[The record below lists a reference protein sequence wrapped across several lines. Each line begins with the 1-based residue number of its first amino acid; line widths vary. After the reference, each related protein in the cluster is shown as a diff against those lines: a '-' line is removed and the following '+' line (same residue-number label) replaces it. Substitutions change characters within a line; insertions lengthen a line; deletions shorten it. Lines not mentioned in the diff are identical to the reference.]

1 MAAARI
7 LVVDDSHLARS
18 AIMDI
23 LRRAGY
29 GQLEEAASAEE
40 AFVALAGAHASG
52 QGFDLVLLDII
63 MEGQS
68 GIEVCRDL
76 KQDDGLRDI
85 PVIMVT
91 ARVDLESLRE
101 AFAAGANDYIA
112 KPIGEVELLARVR
125 SALALKAETDRRK
138 AREVKLHDLAAKLSA
153 ANRQLRARSN
163 QDGLT
168 GVANRR
174 HFDEALAKEWG
185 RCLRHGQPLAAVMVD
200 VDHFKAYND
209 SLGHLAGDDCLRRI
223 AQTLAQGVRRPGD
236 LVARYGGEEF
246 VVLLPET
253 DGPAALALAEGLRLT
268 LQNLKLP
275 HPRSGVAPVVTV
287 SLGVAALPPVAGQDA
302 AHLVKLADQALYQ
315 AKDGGRNRCVLHSP
329 DKDGPA

>member
-1 MAAARI
+1 
-7 LVVDDSHLARS
+7 
-18 AIMDI
+18 MDT

-40 AFVALAGAHASG
+40 AFVTLAGAHASG

-76 KQDDGLRDI
+76 KQDDRLRDI

-174 HFDEALAKEWG
+174 HFDETLAKEWG

-200 VDHFKAYND
+200 V
-209 SLGHLAGDDCLRRI
+209 
-223 AQTLAQGVRRPGD
+223 
-236 LVARYGGEEF
+236 
-246 VVLLPET
+246 
-253 DGPAALALAEGLRLT
+253 
-268 LQNLKLP
+268 
-275 HPRSGVAPVVTV
+275 
-287 SLGVAALPPVAGQDA
+287 AGQDS

-315 AKDGGRNRCVLHSP
+315 AKDGGRNRCALHSP
-329 DKDGPA
+329 DKDETA